1 MNIVI
6 LLGIV
11 ITIATGLPVLM
22 QLLRNHPRGLMIA
35 FSAEMWERFSF
46 YGMRGLLIFYL
57 TQHFFFEDGEATGVY
72 GSYGSLVYLLPLVG
86 GIVADRYIG
95 TRKAILFGAILLVLG
110 HGLMAYEGS
119 GSQQNLTYGGQTY
132 QVQAEG
138 RADGRVNRLIVN
150 GQPYAYGP
158 AEGGGLAIEGLPA
171 GSPLPAVL
179 PAGSYETPVDRD
191 DTARNV
197 FFLALSLI
205 VMGVGFLKPNISTIV
220 GQLYPHGDPRRDSG
234 FTLYYYGI
242 NLGAFWAAVLC
253 GWLGQTVGWWAGF
266 GLAGVGMLA
275 GLIVFVLGK
284 PLLEGK
290 GESPFPELIKRPVF
304 GPLNREWLVYLFGL
318 VMVGV
323 VWLLF
328 QSHDVVGLALIAS
341 TVLALAFIIWFI
353 IRLGGDKVARERMQ
367 LAMVLIFGSVVF
379 FTLFEQA
386 GSSLNLFADRNV
398 DLSITT
404 GLSQFGPILFGARP
418 DLIAAGL
425 TPGLFVDGRFWVETG
440 ITASQTQSFNAGF
453 ILIFAPFFAAMWAG
467 LAKRD
472 RDPNPV
478 MKFGLGLAQV
488 GLGFLVIVWGVNA
501 GMINE
506 AFRTPLILLLG
517 LYLFHTTG
525 ELFLSPVGLSEITKL
540 SVASIVS
547 FMMAVWFLSSSIA
560 HYLGGI
566 IAGLAGTE
574 TIGGQVTDPSLA
586 LRTSVEVFN
595 NLGWAGIGVG
605 VVFVL
610 ASFYLKRWS
619 HGTID
624 PRAYGRDAPEPIAP
638 TPDGERQ
645 AVSPAMLRSEARDEP
660 SAPIDRTGSAPERGP
675 A

>member
-11 ITIATGLPVLM
+11 ITIATGLPVVL
-22 QLLRNHPRGLMIA
+22 QLLKNHPRGLMIA

-57 TQHFFFEDGEATGVY
+57 TQHFFYGDGDATGVY

-95 TRKAILFGAILLVLG
+95 TRKAILFGAVLLVLG
-110 HGLMAYEGS
+110 HGLMAYEGT
-119 GSQQNLTYGGQTY
+119 GSQQNLTYAGQTY
-132 QVQAEG
+132 EVQAEG
-138 RADGRVNRLIVN
+138 RADGRVNRLIVG

-171 GSPLPAVL
+171 GSPLPSVL

-191 DTARNV
+191 DAGRNV

-220 GQLYPHGDPRRDSG
+220 GQLYPQGDPRRDSG

-266 GLAGVGMLA
+266 GLAGVGMLL

-284 PLLEGK
+284 PLLQGK
-290 GESPFPELIKRPVF
+290 GESPFPELIKRPVA
-304 GPLNREWLVYLFGL
+304 GPLNREHLVYLFGL
-318 VMVGV
+318 AMVGV

-328 QSHDVVGLALIAS
+328 QSHDLVGMALLAS
-341 TVLALAFIIWFI
+341 TALAIAFITWFI
-353 IRLGGDKVARERMQ
+353 IRLKGDKVARERMQ

-398 DLSITT
+398 DLAITGAAST
-404 GLSQFGPILFGARP
+404 FGPFIFGS
-418 DLIAAGL
+418 AAQLAAIG
-425 TPGLFVDGRFWVETG
+425 GDGGRIWIDTN

-453 ILIFAPFFAAMWAG
+453 ILIFAPFFAAMWAY
-467 LAKRD
+467 LATHG

-488 GLGFLVIVWGVNA
+488 GIGFLVIVWGVNA
-501 GMINE
+501 GMISE
-506 AFRTPLILLLG
+506 TFRTPLILLLG

-560 HYLGGI
+560 HFLGGI

-574 TIGGQVTDPSLA
+574 TIGGQVTDPSAA
-586 LRTSVEVFN
+586 LQTSIGVFN
-595 NLGWAGIGVG
+595 NLGWAGIAVG
-605 VVFVL
+605 VVFVA
-610 ASFYLKRWS
+610 ASFYLKRWA
-619 HGTID
+619 HGTVD
-624 PRAYGRDAPEPIAP
+624 PRGVGRDAPEPFAP
-638 TPDGERQ
+638 TVDMERQ
-645 AVSPAMLRSEARDEP
+645 AVTPAVLRAEVRDEP
-660 SAPIDRTGSAPERGP
+660 SAPIDRDGTAPRGGVV
-675 A
+675 